1 LKIHRVNKPQQQVVY
16 INHQHQRK
24 LVTLVYELDLVYV
37 EQVLAAVARLK
48 EQFEGGKDTELDT
61 VRLIEAYDK
70 LQEVS
75 LT

>member
-1 LKIHRVNKPQQQVVY
+1 MKIHRINKPSQQVVY
-16 INHQHQRK
+16 NDGQHQRK

-37 EQVLAAVARLK
+37 EYVLAAVARLK
-48 EQFEGGKDTELDT
+48 VQFEGGADTELDT

-70 LQEVS
+70 LCEVS

>member
-1 LKIHRVNKPQQQVVY
+1 MKISRVTKPQQQVVY
-16 INHQHQRK
+16 VNHQHQRK

-37 EQVLAAVARLK
+37 EYVLAAVARLK
-48 EQFEGGKDTELDT
+48 EQFEAGKDTELDT

-70 LQEVS
+70 LCEVS

>member
-1 LKIHRVNKPQQQVVY
+1 MKIHRVNKPQQQVVY

-37 EQVLAAVARLK
+37 EYVLAAVARLK
-48 EQFEGGKDTELDT
+48 EQFEGGADTELDT

>member
-1 LKIHRVNKPQQQVVY
+1 MKIHRINKPSHQVVY
-16 INHQHQRK
+16 NDGQHQRK

-37 EQVLAAVARLK
+37 EYVLAAVARLK
-48 EQFEGGKDTELDT
+48 EQFEGGQDTELDT

-70 LQEVS
+70 LCEVS